1 MFKKV
6 KRWFSNLWDYTKAT
20 FSDPQ
25 YWKEFREAIRFF
37 NDVKWVG
44 GMESFNMKTGK
55 AKHAHDQEIFDTYLR
70 CDALTKWHNKKGVVA
85 FKYTV
90 IIIKNIV
97 LGLAFASAV
106 VFGAIFLYKA
116 TKKTDE
122 ELRQERDNY
131 ILEYTHH
138 IKIDGCEY
146 IYVRDPNYHSA
157 IAITHKGNCKNPI
170 HRKE

>member
-1 MFKKV
+1 MFKQM
-6 KRWFSNLWDYTKAT
+6 KRWFSNLWDYTKAI
-20 FSDPQ
+20 FLDPQ
-25 YWKEFREAIRFF
+25 DWKEFRSAIRYF

-44 GMESFNMKTGK
+44 GMESFNMDTGK

-70 CDALTKWHNKKGVVA
+70 CDALTKWHNKKSVVT

-106 VFGAIFLYKA
+106 VFGAIYLYKA
-116 TKKTDE
+116 TRRTDAE
-122 ELRQERDNY
+122 IRQERYEY
-131 ILEYTHH
+131 IMKHTND
-138 IKIDGCEY
+138 IQIDGCDY
-146 IYVRDPNYHSA
+146 IYFFDPDHHAVS
-157 IAITHKGNCKNPI
+157 ITHKGNCKNPI